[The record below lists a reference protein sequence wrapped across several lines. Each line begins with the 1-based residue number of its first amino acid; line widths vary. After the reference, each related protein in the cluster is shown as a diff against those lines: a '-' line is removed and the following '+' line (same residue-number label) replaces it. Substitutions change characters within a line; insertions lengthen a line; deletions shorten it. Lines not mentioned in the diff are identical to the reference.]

1 MKRYIL
7 LRVGQAVLS
16 ILAVSAIVFLLGRLS
31 GDPVA
36 LMAGIDASPE
46 QRAAMAEHLGMD
58 KPLPVQ
64 YGIFLGHALK
74 GDFGT
79 SLSKNRPTVDL
90 IRERFPATFQLAAA
104 AALIALAISIPIGVY
119 SAKRRGGFFDFVAR
133 MMAVLGQS
141 VPSFFLGMMLILL
154 FAVELGW
161 LPVAGREGLSLKY
174 LILPAIALGW
184 GISAGIM
191 RLTRSSM
198 LEVLDTDYV
207 KLARIKGVS
216 EQKVIWKHA
225 FKNAALPVL
234 TYAAMIFVI
243 ILGGTVVIE
252 MVFAWPGLG
261 RLVVEAVQTRDF
273 PVVQTVVMM
282 LCALFI
288 FTNLIVDI
296 VYGYLNPKI
305 KYSR

>member
-16 ILAVSAIVFLLGRLS
+16 ILAVSVIVFLLGRLS

-161 LPVAGREGLSLKY
+161 LPVAGREGLNLKY